1 MAGLIKRRD
10 KYYARIRKWNGVKE
24 DEIQIPLQTKF
35 KAVALELLKD
45 QNCGVNKYEADI
57 KSGVIGSDKESLK
70 KLFPWLNEVGTST
83 IVQMT
88 VSDAVE
94 EYLHFRRVALSNRTK
109 TIKRTQ
115 QVLNNLIESV
125 GATCPV
131 KGLKASHIQEF
142 MESCKNRLTE
152 TGVHIQMTRVSCFID
167 WLYDDKR
174 KELGLSLDDKPK
186 VYKGKLPKKKP
197 SYLSETE
204 FADVMQL
211 SWLSQF
217 HKDVFT
223 FYRATG
229 CRLREPFYG
238 KLEVHGEDD
247 WWLVVS
253 SDKSKTGVPRQ
264 IKLTYQQMCFVKD
277 MVGRK
282 NPNCTIEH
290 HTNGSNKNGN
300 FSKIFKKAV
309 REIGKGDLKF
319 HNLRDTF
326 AVMRYLETRDIY
338 QVSKELGHSSVK
350 VTEKYLTHELTKIK
364 PDFPSLDWDNRSRKQ
379 AKNGDVDTDY
389 VDTKP
394 MEVEVVS
401 R

>member
-94 EYLHFRRVALSNRTK
+94 EYLHFRRVALSNRPK

-142 MESCKNRLTE
+142 MERCKNRLTE

-186 VYKGKLPKKKP
+186 VYKGKLPQKKP

-204 FADVMQL
+204 FADLMQL
-211 SWLSQF
+211 PWLSRF

-229 CRLREPFYG
+229 CRLREPFNG
-238 KLEVHGEDD
+238 KLQMHGDDD
-247 WWLVVS
+247 WWLVVEATAS
-253 SDKSKTGVPRQ
+253 KSGISKEIQ
-264 IKLTYQQMCFVKD
+264 LTYQQMCFVKD
-277 MVGRK
+277 MREGRS
-282 NPNCTIEH
+282 PSSTIDN
-290 HTNGSNKNGN
+290 HTQR
-300 FSKIFKKAV
+300 FSKVFKKAV
-309 REIGKGDLKF
+309 RDIGRSELKF

-326 AVMRYLETRDIY
+326 ALMRYLETRDIY

-350 VTEKYLTHELTKIK
+350 VTEKYTTHKLSMLNA
-364 PDFPSLDWDNRSRKQ
+364 DFPSLARDYNARKQ
-379 AKNGDVDTDY
+379 AENDVRDTLIR
-389 VDTKP
+389 DTEPSKK
-394 MEVEVVS
+394 EFAS

>member
-1 MAGLIKRRD
+1 MAGLSKRRD
-10 KYYARIRKWNGVKE
+10 KYYARIRKWNGIKE
-24 DEIQIPLQTKF
+24 DEIQIPLRSTF

-94 EYLHFRRVALSNRTK
+94 EYLHFRKVALSNK
-109 TIKRTQ
+109 PSTIKRTQ

-125 GATCPV
+125 CANRPV
-131 KGLKASHIQEF
+131 KGLKASHIQKF

-211 SWLSQF
+211 PWLSQF

-229 CRLREPFYG
+229 CRLSEPFNG
-238 KLEVHGEDD
+238 KLQVHGDDD
-247 WWLVVS
+247 WWLVVEATAS
-253 SDKSKTGVPRQ
+253 KSGIARE

-277 MVGRK
+277 MVGGRS
-282 NPNCTIEH
+282 PLCTIKN
-290 HTNGSNKNGN
+290 HTNAI
-300 FSKIFKKAV
+300 SKIFKQAV
-309 REIGKGDLKF
+309 RDIGRPELKF

-326 AVMRYLETRDIY
+326 ALMRYLETRDIY

-350 VTEKYLTHELTKIK
+350 VTEKYTTHKLSMLNA
-364 PDFPSLDWDNRSRKQ
+364 DFPSLARDCNGTKR

-389 VDTKP
+389 VDTELFESEISP
-394 MEVEVVS
+394 

>member
-1 MAGLIKRRD
+1 MAGLSKRRD
-10 KYYARIRKWNGVKE
+10 KYYARIRKWNGIKE
-24 DEIQIPLQTKF
+24 DEIQIPLRSTF

-45 QNCGVNKYEADI
+45 LRYGVNKFEADI
-57 KSGVIGSDKESLK
+57 KSGVIGSDMASLK
-70 KLFPWLNEVGTST
+70 KLFPWLNEAGTST

-88 VSDAVE
+88 VSEAVE
-94 EYLHFRRVALSNRTK
+94 EYLHCSKVALSNK
-109 TIKRTQ
+109 PSTIKRTQ

-125 GATCPV
+125 CANRPV
-131 KGLKASHIQEF
+131 KGLKASHIQKF

-174 KELGLSLDDKPK
+174 KEFGLSLDDKPK

-211 SWLSQF
+211 PWLSQF

-229 CRLREPFYG
+229 CRLSEPFNG
-238 KLEVHGEDD
+238 KLQVHGDDD
-247 WWLVVS
+247 WWLVVEATAS
-253 SDKSKTGVPRQ
+253 KSGIARE

-277 MVGRK
+277 MVGGRS
-282 NPNCTIEH
+282 PLCTIKN
-290 HTNGSNKNGN
+290 HTNAI
-300 FSKIFKKAV
+300 SKIFKQAV
-309 REIGKGDLKF
+309 RDIGRPELKF

-326 AVMRYLETRDIY
+326 ALMRYLETRDIY

-350 VTEKYLTHELTKIK
+350 MTEKYTTHKRRMLKA
-364 PDFPSLDWDNRSRKQ
+364 DFPSLARDYNARKQ
-379 AKNGDVDTDY
+379 AENDVRDTLIR
-389 VDTKP
+389 DTEPSIK
-394 MEVEVVS
+394 EFAS

>member
-10 KYYARIRKWNGVKE
+10 KYYARIRKWNGIKE
-24 DEIQIPLQTKF
+24 DEIQIPLRSTF

-45 QNCGVNKYEADI
+45 QRYGVNKFEADI
-57 KSGVIGSDKESLK
+57 KSGVIGSDMESLK
-70 KLFPWLNEVGTST
+70 KLFPWLNEAGTST

-88 VSDAVE
+88 VSEAVE
-94 EYLHFRRVALSNRTK
+94 EYLHFRKVALSNK
-109 TIKRTQ
+109 PSTIKRTQ

-125 GATCPV
+125 CANRPV
-131 KGLKASHIQEF
+131 KGLKASHIQKF

-211 SWLSQF
+211 PWLSQF

-229 CRLREPFYG
+229 CRLSEPFNG
-238 KLEVHGEDD
+238 KLQVHGDGD
-247 WWLVVS
+247 WWLVVEADES
-253 SDKSKTGVPRQ
+253 KSGIARE
-264 IKLTYQQMCFVKD
+264 IRLTYQQMCFVKD
-277 MVGRK
+277 MVRGRS
-282 NPNCTIEH
+282 PRCTIKN
-290 HTNGSNKNGN
+290 HTNAI
-300 FSKIFKKAV
+300 SKIFKQAV
-309 REIGKGDLKF
+309 RDIGRPELKF

-326 AVMRYLETRDIY
+326 ALMRYLETRDIY

-350 VTEKYLTHELTKIK
+350 MTEKYTTHKRRMLKA
-364 PDFPSLDWDNRSRKQ
+364 DFPSLARDYNTRKQ
-379 AKNGDVDTDY
+379 AKNDVRDTLIR
-389 VDTKP
+389 DTEPSIK
-394 MEVEVVS
+394 EFAS